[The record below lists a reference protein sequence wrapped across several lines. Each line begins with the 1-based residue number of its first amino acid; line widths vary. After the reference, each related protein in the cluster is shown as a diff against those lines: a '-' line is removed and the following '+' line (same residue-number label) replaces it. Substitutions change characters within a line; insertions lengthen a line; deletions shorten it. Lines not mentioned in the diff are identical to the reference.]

1 MTLSEI
7 KAALPK
13 YIWLQAEKD
22 IWQEGDECLPEKID
36 AWHPVTRPLIGTLVM
51 VLCARRPIPDEV
63 LDNQAFWVLY
73 NRLATVAPASDEL
86 GVTFYIS
93 RNALREEI
101 LRITLLHADL
111 NTRRFLTS
119 LEARKAIPLLG
130 GEQNIIKYLSTGPNP
145 FENWLLETSGKQEG
159 RE

>member
-1 MTLSEI
+1 MTLPEI

-13 YIWLQAEKD
+13 YIYLKPGVHKWR
-22 IWQEGDECLPEKID
+22 EGDDYFSKYEGWTPAIHMSTKLLCEF
-36 AWHPVTRPLIGTLVM
+36 GTTISYPAV
-51 VLCARRPIPDEV
+51 RRPIPDEV
-63 LDNQAFWVLY
+63 LENQAFWVLY

-130 GEQNIIKYLSTGPNP
+130 GEQNIIKHLSAGDLYSVWIG
-145 FENWLLETSGKQEG
+145 EQIG
-159 RE
+159 